1 MANTLAPLLKGLD
14 NYLEYAEDRARRG
27 LQAAAHDVTTALK
40 STTAHGD
47 VTGATRAGYVAYVV
61 GPDLLSQ
68 AAALQALNTSVAA
81 VEARNPGHSLIAP
94 GTLGGDSL
102 GVVLTSPTDYQV
114 YLETLN
120 AGQRAVLGPTLQAV
134 AAELTRR
141 AAEGR

>member
-1 MANTLAPLLKGLD
+1 MKTIAPLLKGLD
-14 NYLEYAEDRARRG
+14 KYLESAEDRARRG

-81 VEARNPGHSLIAP
+81 VEARNPGESATAP
-94 GTLGGDSL
+94 GSLGSDSL
-102 GVVLTSPTDYQV
+102 GMVLTSPTTYQQN
-114 YLETLN
+114 LETDN

-134 AAELTRR
+134 AADLTRR